1 MDRTD
6 NTHQDAPTVE
16 ELYPD
21 LSAEDCVI
29 AEQNLT
35 RYVALI
41 ARMSERIA
49 SDPDALARFR
59 QLTAPDGTLRSGTLN
74 TSPVD
79 NSPKI

>member
-6 NTHQDAPTVE
+6 NTHRNAPTVE

-21 LSAEDCVI
+21 LTAEDRAI
-29 AEQNLT
+29 AEHNLT
-35 RYVALI
+35 RYAALI

-59 QLTAPDGTLRSGTLN
+59 RLTAPDGTLRSGTLN
-74 TSPVD
+74 TPAC
-79 NSPKI
+79 